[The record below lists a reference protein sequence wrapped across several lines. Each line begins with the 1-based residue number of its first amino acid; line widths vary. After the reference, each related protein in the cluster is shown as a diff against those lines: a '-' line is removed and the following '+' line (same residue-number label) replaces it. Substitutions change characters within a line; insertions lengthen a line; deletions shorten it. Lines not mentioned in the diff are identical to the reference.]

1 MQNSRL
7 VDEMHVREQ
16 SIKQL
21 REESGNLRTELQEQV
36 ALLSQFEVRFRQ
48 QSEGAQ
54 REIDS
59 LRAQLS
65 QNDVSTGRKSQSR
78 NQPGQDGEAS
88 SALLAEAEQAVKVL
102 ATEKVQLLEAYELL
116 EEDTGRLID
125 NAVDAEQKRVSELQ
139 KELQVSSI
147 C

>member
-1 MQNSRL
+1 M
-7 VDEMHVREQ
+7 
-16 SIKQL
+16 
-21 REESGNLRTELQEQV
+21 
-36 ALLSQFEVRFRQ
+36 
-48 QSEGAQ
+48 
-54 REIDS
+54 
-59 LRAQLS
+59 
-65 QNDVSTGRKSQSR
+65 
-78 NQPGQDGEAS
+78 
-88 SALLAEAEQAVKVL
+88 L